1 MKISYRWLKRYLQ
14 VDLSPERVAEIL
26 TDTGLEVE
34 GVEEVELDPN
44 QMPDI
49 YIKNLLKVENK
60 DDIDMV
66 LKLFKNKW
74 LFMVNE
80 DELDFKGMI
89 VNDNIEWLEDP
100 PEELIKLLGLDD

>member
-1 MKISYRWLKRYLQ
+1 
-14 VDLSPERVAEIL
+14 
-26 TDTGLEVE
+26 
-34 GVEEVELDPN
+34 
-44 QMPDI
+44 MPDI